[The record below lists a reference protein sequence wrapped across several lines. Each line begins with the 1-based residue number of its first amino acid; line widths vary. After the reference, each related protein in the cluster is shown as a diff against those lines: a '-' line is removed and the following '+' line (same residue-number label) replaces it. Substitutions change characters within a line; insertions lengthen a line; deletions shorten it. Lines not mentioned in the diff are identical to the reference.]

1 MNVFCHSA
9 PEDYAEEEDHD
20 DTDCNGQDPVV
31 IGSIHLESAEQL
43 QPCEPLS
50 NDGAAQNAA
59 MQYQQSSDRLRLAAK
74 KSNTPSTAK

>member
-50 NDGAAQNAA
+50 E
-59 MQYQQSSDRLRLAAK
+59 
-74 KSNTPSTAK
+74 